1 MRGSGD
7 ECVDLMFFLPVC
19 LISFIGCGCARSPD
33 VVSSLVSCVR
43 PVGRLVLSIRSS
55 FAACSYRSYS
65 SRRASRSAS
74 RRASRF
80 LISSRPIPCRHPSV
94 LSCCLVV
101 PSCLPVSFFFS
112 FVLSSCGY
120 GMRCSCVGGLPY
132 HPDGCGYA
140 TRFLRL
146 VLPLLVR
153 SVGRCAVS
161 VPVLRHP
168 VMRRRED
175 GKVWVR
181 TAR

>member
-1 MRGSGD
+1 MWGFDVFSLG
-7 ECVDLMFFLPVC
+7 C
-19 LISFIGCGCARSPD
+19 LISFIGCRCARSPD
-33 VVSSLVSCVR
+33 VVSSLVSPWR

-140 TRFLRL
+140 ARFLRL

-161 VPVLRHP
+161 VLVLRHP

-175 GKVWVR
+175 GKIWVR